1 MRRCVPAIVIV
12 LTSWTGWAAGAA
24 ADDANAVLR
33 LSAED
38 VVRAA
43 FANSERVGTSA
54 REIDRADG
62 QIEEAASAVL
72 PQLALG
78 ASYTRLSGPEALIP
92 GGLDLGGGPS
102 FSFDSLYQADLT
114 VTQLVYQGG
123 QVRAGIA
130 AARMARDLA
139 AVNYQYSAT
148 EAVYAARVSYALVL
162 VQRELLDAA
171 AESLGLAR
179 KFLND
184 VRSRRDAGQ
193 ATDFDV
199 LQASVRV
206 QNAEASEVR
215 ARTAL
220 RISKVELL
228 RTTGL
233 DQGAKVE
240 LTDDLESITS
250 WLADRWGPEALGARL
265 ATALGPARGGVRAQ
279 GARLDLQAAEL
290 SVDLQRIAE
299 SVSTASRRPSVALQ
313 ASTGGSGVSG
323 FIDRGFDTNW
333 QAGVS
338 VRVPVFDGFAA
349 RGKRAQAMAEL
360 AQAELARDSLV
371 RDIELEVRSA
381 YWRLQSAREFLAS
394 ASGNVDQAREAVR
407 QADAR
412 YRNGLIAELALDEAR
427 VALARA
433 RTNDAQARFELY
445 RAMLDLDRAT
455 GLIELPPVVSG
466 DASGAAPSSPISA
479 PVPGE

>member
-1 MRRCVPAIVIV
+1 MRRFVLAAVLAI
-12 LTSWTGWAAGAA
+12 TSWSTRAAEPAG
-24 ADDANAVLR
+24 DDAGEILR
-33 LSAED
+33 LSAEEA
-38 VVRAA
+38 VRAA
-43 FANSERVGTSA
+43 FANSERVGTAA

-62 QIEEAASAVL
+62 QIEEAGSAAL

-78 ASYTRLSGPEALIP
+78 ASYTRLSGLGALIP
-92 GGLDLGGGPS
+92 GFEDTGGGPLPS
-102 FSFDSLYQADLT
+102 FESLYQADLT
-114 VTQLVYQGG
+114 VTQIVYQGG

-130 AARMARDLA
+130 GARMARDLA

-162 VQRELLDAA
+162 VRRELLDAA

-179 KFLND
+179 KFLDD

-206 QNAEASEVR
+206 RNAEAEEVR

-220 RISKVELL
+220 RISKAELL

-233 DQGAKVE
+233 DQGAEVE
-240 LTDDLESITS
+240 LTDDLESMTS
-250 WLADRWGPEALGARL
+250 ALAGRETSEALNARL
-265 ATALGPARGGVRAQ
+265 ATALGPTRGGVRAQ
-279 GARLDLQAAEL
+279 GARLDLQAAKL
-290 SVDLQRIAE
+290 TVDLQRVAE
-299 SVSTASRRPSVALQ
+299 SVSTAGRRPSVSLQ
-313 ASTGGSGVSG
+313 ASTIGSGVSG
-323 FIDRGFDTNW
+323 FIDDGFDFSW

-349 RGKRAQAMAEL
+349 RGKRAQAMADV

-394 ASGNVDQAREAVR
+394 ASGNVTQAREAVR

-412 YRNGLIAELALDEAR
+412 YRNGLIAELELDEAR
-427 VALARA
+427 VALAQA

-445 RAMLDLDRAT
+445 KAMLDLDRAT
-455 GLIELPPVVSG
+455 GLIELPPVEPE
-466 DASGAAPSSPISA
+466 DASDYAPSSH
-479 PVPGE
+479 VPSTGE